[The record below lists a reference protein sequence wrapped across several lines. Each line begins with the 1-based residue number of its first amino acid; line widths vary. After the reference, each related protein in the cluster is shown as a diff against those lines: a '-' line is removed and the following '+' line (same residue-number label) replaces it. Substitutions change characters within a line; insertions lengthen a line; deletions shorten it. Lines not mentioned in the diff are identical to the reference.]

1 MTNRTLPPLTPPPPS
16 VDDASEDEDDNI
28 EFHSAGIDRN
38 DGVEDEA
45 RFHSYDEPQL
55 ASKALF
61 FQSWW
66 TPINVRMDDPFQWKM
81 FTIRASIDD
90 DQWLDCHVLPQK
102 KLSPIRLLYLV
113 SLCFYFRKVPRNIT
127 GD

>member
-1 MTNRTLPPLTPPPPS
+1 MTNRTPPPLPPPPPPS
-16 VDDASEDEDDNI
+16 AYDASEDDDI
-28 EFHSAGIDRN
+28 EFHSDESDGN

>member
-1 MTNRTLPPLTPPPPS
+1 MAKAETLPSTCYETSLPVQQGLWYQWRPGRPPPLPTPS
-16 VDDASEDEDDNI
+16 DDDASEDEDDDI
-28 EFHSAGIDRN
+28 EFHSDESHRN

-61 FQSWW
+61 FWSWW

-81 FTIRASIDD
+81 FTIEC
-90 DQWLDCHVLPQK
+90 Q
-102 KLSPIRLLYLV
+102 
-113 SLCFYFRKVPRNIT
+113 
-127 GD
+127 

>member
-1 MTNRTLPPLTPPPPS
+1 MKPVCQFNRGYGINDEPDAPSPHPPPPPPPS

-28 EFHSAGIDRN
+28 EFHSAGIDSN

-61 FQSWW
+61 FQS
-66 TPINVRMDDPFQWKM
+66 
-81 FTIRASIDD
+81 
-90 DQWLDCHVLPQK
+90 
-102 KLSPIRLLYLV
+102 
-113 SLCFYFRKVPRNIT
+113 
-127 GD
+127 

>member
-1 MTNRTLPPLTPPPPS
+1 MKPVCQFNRGYGINDEPDAPSPHPPPPPPPS

-28 EFHSAGIDRN
+28 EFHSAGIDSN

-81 FTIRASIDD
+81 FTIEC
-90 DQWLDCHVLPQK
+90 Q
-102 KLSPIRLLYLV
+102 
-113 SLCFYFRKVPRNIT
+113 
-127 GD
+127 